1 MRIRRLTPSLD
12 ADQLVFGGT
21 TVSTGSPGAGVVD
34 VTGSGRRATAV
45 VVVEPEVTGVPAG
58 AGGAVVGRG
67 AGVDEGGAGMLTTG
81 AGAVDVVGDCSASGP
96 RRPSPVAPMRTFAS
110 TDDDEGPPTV
120 VAARTPPGRRTHTAV
135 TSTEIERRRLGP
147 LIDSVSA

>member
-81 AGAVDVVGDCSASGP
+81 AGAVVVGDCSASGP
-96 RRPSPVAPMRTFAS
+96 RRPSSAAPMRPLPS
-110 TDDDEGPPTV
+110 TADDEGPPTM
-120 VAARTPPGRRTHTAV
+120 VAARTPPGRRTDTAA
-135 TSTEIERRRLGP
+135 TSPAIKRRRLSP
-147 LIDSVSA
+147 LID